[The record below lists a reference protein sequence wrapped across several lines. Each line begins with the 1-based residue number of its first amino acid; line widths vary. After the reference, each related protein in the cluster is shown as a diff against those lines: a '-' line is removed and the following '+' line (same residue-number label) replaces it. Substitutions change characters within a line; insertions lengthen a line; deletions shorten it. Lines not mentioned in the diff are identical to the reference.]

1 MRRQN
6 KALELYTLKERL
18 IAGGMALLLT
28 GLLIL
33 GSRSHFG
40 VSAAELNGITGDG
53 KSSNEITASDF
64 PLVDNI
70 DDMGGAVLRKHRS
83 PNNVPTRSGNYI
95 QLTNSI
101 AHNQAEIIGSDG
113 TNTYARVNASADIPM
128 AINMKQSWILK
139 CKVRYPKDGGGG
151 SSAVAGI
158 MFNNKK
164 VTAGFIMG
172 GSKNL
177 SNSATKIFRWST
189 LKDASGAGIAA
200 AFGQEG
206 ANTALPLTEG
216 GSEKN
221 VVIQYNAVDGS
232 MTCSFNGSYTA
243 SMPSAASHFRA
254 NKDNATI
261 KFFMQHNYVNG
272 KNGGSANYGSVRFQS
287 FKYTDYNR
295 EITDTQLLDGQ
306 GRTITG
312 PVGDGHTITV
322 QHNVKAVSDN
332 IFANLTPHNN
342 VEFPVSGQSIKV
354 NNKQVSTSSGDLNY
368 LTLKSGVNNPAVSTI
383 SYKMAV
389 ASNKEYEIGDTFSIS
404 ARLRDDYIWNAAAN
418 SLPPFWPSASD
429 GDVSVTLTN
438 DLNRKLVSKADDPNN
453 FDYYI
458 EPGVNKY
465 GWSNNDIVI
474 RMPFGGDFE
483 KLNVDDTEYSNNACT
498 LSQNTEKT
506 GKTVGIFG
514 RNGTANVT
522 TALSA
527 VSMETLK
534 LDKTSPKL
542 EIYNRKSRTLKVA
555 DANSGIQR
563 IEWRKA
569 GEDWKV
575 LKDYTDDGNGATY
588 GPASATDAQF
598 QFGSLGTFE
607 FKAVDYADNES
618 DILSVDNNKPVIT
631 ADDKQATWYETANG
645 FYLLTELNV
654 KVSDPDETLSLND
667 VSWTIDRAP
676 GSAYPSNF
684 TKITGSGNT
693 SLPSGL
699 PMGKYEVKLTCED
712 SDGNKDTVTVLL
724 TVKSDGP
731 PAVIRKSDNTTL
743 PIAGSIVYKPDG
755 TEHAVVRSQHMIMV
769 DQDNPYSNGEIDKD
783 EAAEEVEKL
792 FSFVT
797 SYAGGT
803 ISPSVKITKN
813 GVDFTDMGISTRS
826 EGEYIIHYQ
835 AVDDAGNSVTLELT
849 WQVREDYYVSFD
861 AGKGDFKD
869 SSADYI
875 VKVKIGTKLNQ
886 SDIPKDS
893 EIKAPAKKTF
903 IGWSADKKAEPGM
916 ESDPSAV
923 TFTKDTTFYAVYAD
937 DINEDDIDDRLQALF
952 EFETSDTENT
962 AFAQGA
968 LTLVAANPAEGQT
981 TASIHESQIPKII
994 KMPGCYLKG
1003 WILDDSGTIISTGDL
1018 CSTKKAAG
1026 TYTKVTAVFDIR
1038 TVAEQTQAELVFFSS
1053 DYKNAPLDGGDGQKH
1068 NITTVDS
1075 TTPVKIGS
1083 SIPSYTAN
1091 PGYVLE
1097 GWKTSATGDQLLTEQ
1112 ELADLNI
1119 YGGNEISCVAYFK
1132 YDPALLDKPITFRF
1146 YSGDRQ
1152 RAPLSEDNGYEVKLT
1167 SVKGAAVSLEEKQ
1180 LPTVNLSDGCTFDGW
1195 QTSITGNKIIS
1206 TEELCKL
1213 PVQADEEV
1221 TVMACTTYM
1230 VPEKTVTD
1238 EHDKPD
1244 KPKEPDTP
1252 EIIEKIINKPEIIEK
1267 IISNEKVADAVKAG
1281 RDHSVQFAFF
1291 SSNLSKGIIAPKNG
1305 TTIVIPV
1312 EKGGSAELGSK
1323 RLPAVRALTN
1333 HTLIGWQT
1341 SLTGSRVI
1349 STQEL
1354 YKLKA
1359 ADGTTVACTAVF
1371 DLADIKVLKDGTD
1384 NTDKNTT
1391 GIISNI
1397 EDEKV
1402 PLGAFA
1408 PGLNKVNKQ
1417 TGGSIPDKIRSCV
1430 VHYIMMAW
1438 ILISLIAMIR
1448 RIRQRKNSDYPIP
1461 TGKSDWL
1468 FAAFSVAAGI
1478 LLVLVG
1484 TCILEIPLFIVE
1496 MIILTIFIIR
1506 MKIMDR
1512 KEKEKLQIIQERI
1525 ESQLP

>member
-18 IAGGMALLLT
+18 IAVGMALLLT

-33 GSRSHFG
+33 GGRSHFG

-64 PLVDNI
+64 PLVDSI

-101 AHNQAEIIGSDG
+101 AHNDAEIIGSDG

-164 VTAGFIMG
+164 VAAGFIMG
-172 GSKNL
+172 GAKNL
-177 SNSATKIFRWST
+177 SNGATKIFRWST

-243 SMPSAASHFRA
+243 SMPSAASHFKA

-261 KFFMQHNYVNG
+261 KFFMQHNYVSG

-332 IFANLTPHNN
+332 IFENLTPHNN
-342 VEFPVSGQSIKV
+342 VELPVSGQSIKV

-418 SLPPFWPSASD
+418 NLPPFWPSGSD
-429 GDVSVTLTN
+429 GDISVTLSN
-438 DLNRKLVSKADDPNN
+438 DLNRKLVNKADDPNS

-458 EPGVNKY
+458 EPEFNKY
-465 GWSNNDIVI
+465 GWSDNDIVV

-483 KLNVDDTEYSNNACT
+483 KLNVDNTEYSNNAYT
-498 LSQNTEKT
+498 LSQNTAKT
-506 GKTVGIFG
+506 GKTVEIFG

-527 VSMETLK
+527 VSKETLK
-534 LDKTSPKL
+534 VDKIKPKL
-542 EIYNRKSRTLKVA
+542 EIYNRKSRTLKAA

-569 GEDWKV
+569 GEDWKA

-607 FKAVDYADNES
+607 FKAIDYADNES

-654 KVSDPDETLSLND
+654 KVSDPDENLSLND
-667 VSWTIDRAP
+667 VSWTIDRAQD
-676 GSAYPSNF
+676 SAYPSSF
-684 TKITGSGNT
+684 TEIKGSGNT

-769 DQDNPYSNGEIDKD
+769 DPDNPYSDGEIDKD

-869 SSADYI
+869 SSADYT

-903 IGWSADKKAEPGM
+903 IGWSADKKAEPSM
-916 ESDPSAV
+916 EADPSAV

-1003 WILDDSGTIISTGDL
+1003 WILDNSGTIISTGDL

-1132 YDPALLDKPITFRF
+1132 YDPALLDKP
-1146 YSGDRQ
+1146 
-1152 RAPLSEDNGYEVKLT
+1152 
-1167 SVKGAAVSLEEKQ
+1167 
-1180 LPTVNLSDGCTFDGW
+1180 
-1195 QTSITGNKIIS
+1195 
-1206 TEELCKL
+1206 
-1213 PVQADEEV
+1213 
-1221 TVMACTTYM
+1221 
-1230 VPEKTVTD
+1230 
-1238 EHDKPD
+1238 D
-1244 KPKEPDTP
+1244 KPKEPDTPEIIEKIINKP

-1408 PGLNKVNKQ
+1408 PGLNKANKQ
-1417 TGGSIPDKIRSCV
+1417 TGGSVPDKIRSCV
-1430 VHYIMMAW
+1430 VHYIMLAW

-1512 KEKEKLQIIQERI
+1512 KVKEKLQIIQERI